1 MLFRLGITAA
11 IAAIAAAAQDAA
23 LDRFEKEIR
32 PVLAGRC
39 YACHSASAAALQ
51 GGLLLDSADGI
62 RRGGNS
68 GVVVQPGN
76 PDQSLLIRAIRH
88 TDKTLKM
95 PPGSPLPPEVVA
107 KFEAWVREGAPLPAD
122 RVAAREEAAR
132 PVVSERPGLPD
143 APAVHGQQWVRNDI
157 DRFILSKLEARNLAP
172 SPETDKRTLIR
183 RATFDLTGLP
193 PSAEEIDRFV
203 RDTSADAYEK
213 LIDRLLAS
221 PRYGER
227 WGRHWLDVA
236 RYADSVNDSVNSG
249 QRFPW
254 SYTYRDWVI
263 RSLNEDLPYDRF
275 VLYQLAADRVTG
287 IEPRH
292 LAALGF
298 LSLGRE
304 FPKSY
309 PETVDDRIDAVA
321 RGFLGLTVACARCHD
336 HKFDPI
342 PTKDYYSFYSIL
354 SNIRE
359 PDQLPL
365 LGKPAGSRRSRRFTR
380 TAWSASRRSIRNT
393 VSAGTARWLPSS
405 RRRRRITC
413 WPRTI
418 RRR

>member
-1 MLFRLGITAA
+1 MKK
-11 IAAIAAAAQDAA
+11 Q
-23 LDRFEKEIR
+23 
-32 PVLAGRC
+32 PVLW
-39 YACHSASAAALQ
+39 
-51 GGLLLDSADGI
+51 
-62 RRGGNS
+62 
-68 GVVVQPGN
+68 
-76 PDQSLLIRAIRH
+76 SL
-88 TDKTLKM
+88 K
-95 PPGSPLPPEVVA
+95 
-107 KFEAWVREGAPLPAD
+107 
-122 RVAAREEAAR
+122 
-132 PVVSERPGLPD
+132 RPGLPD
-143 APAVHGQQWVRNDI
+143 VPAVRGQQWVRNDI
-157 DRFILSKLEARNLAP
+157 DRFILSKLEAKNLAP
-172 SPETDKRTLIR
+172 SPEADKRTLIR
-183 RATFDLTGLP
+183 RATYDLTGLP

-354 SNIRE
+354 SNIRQ
-359 PDQLPL
+359 PDELPL
-365 LGKPAGSRRSRRFTR
+365 LGKAGGLSPKQEMYQNRLERIRKEYQEYRVRRNSEMVAFFKTQ
-380 TAWSASRRSIRNT
+380 TADYLLAAHDTEALSNTEIEDLVRDRQLNQHVLQRWRKYLRESKASGEPVFRLWHAAAAIPSGQF
-393 VSAGTARWLPSS
+393 AARWPAARGAGEST
-405 RRRRRITC
+405 RPTGNGA
-413 WPRTI
+413 
-418 RRR
+418 

>member
-1 MLFRLGITAA
+1 MA
-11 IAAIAAAAQDAA
+11 
-23 LDRFEKEIR
+23 E
-32 PVLAGRC
+32 RC
-39 YACHSASAAALQ
+39 YACHSASAATPQ
-51 GGLLLDSADGI
+51 GGLLLDTADGI

-68 GVVVQPGN
+68 GVVLQPGN
-76 PDQSLLIRAIRH
+76 PDTSLLIRAIRQ
-88 TDKTLKM
+88 TDKRLKM
-95 PPGSPLPPEVVA
+95 PPGGPLPPEVVA
-107 KFEAWVREGAPLPAD
+107 KFEVWVRDGAALPAD
-122 RVAAREEAAR
+122 RATPVRKQAALWSLKSPIRPDP
-132 PVVSERPGLPD
+132 PVVR
-143 APAVHGQQWVRNDI
+143 GQNWIRNDV
-157 DRFILSKLEARNLAP
+157 DRFILSKLESKNLAP
-172 SPETDKRTLIR
+172 SPEADRRTLIR
-183 RATFDLTGLP
+183 RATYDLTGLP

-203 RDTSADAYEK
+203 HDTSPDAYEK

-263 RSLNEDLPYDRF
+263 RALNEDLPYDRF
-275 VLYQLAADRVTG
+275 VLYQLAADRIAG

-342 PTKDYYSFYSIL
+342 PTRDYYSFYSIL

-359 PDQLPL
+359 PDELPL
-365 LGKPAGSRRSRRFTR
+365 LGKPVGLSPKQEMYRKRLKRIQKEYQEYRVRRNARDGGLLQDANRGLPAGC
-380 TAWSASRRSIRNT
+380 A
-393 VSAGTARWLPSS
+393 
-405 RRRRRITC
+405 
-413 WPRTI
+413 
-418 RRR
+418 